1 MNEGAL
7 LYYLTIL
14 PVPVIL
20 AITLHEVSHGWVA
33 RHYGDPTAHMLG
45 RLTLN
50 PIKHIDPIGTL
61 LVPAMLVATTG
72 FLFGWAKPV
81 PVDPRN
87 FKRPR
92 QHMAVVA
99 AAGPLSNLA
108 MAVFWTLLLA
118 LASHLFA
125 QTWFGRPLA
134 LMADVGI
141 KINLLLMLLNLLPVP
156 PLDGGRVLAGMLKP
170 QLALKLSRIEPYGIW
185 ILLILLFTGVLGKVL
200 LPLMGLFERML
211 YTVFGL

>member
-14 PVPVIL
+14 PVPIIL

-33 RHYGDPTAHMLG
+33 RYFGDNTADMQG

-50 PIKHIDPIGTL
+50 PVRHIDPIGTL
-61 LVPAMLVATTG
+61 LVPAVLVATSG

-87 FKRPR
+87 FSRPR
-92 QHMAVVA
+92 QHMAIVA
-99 AAGPLSNLA
+99 VAGPLSNLA

-118 LASHLFA
+118 LSGGLFA
-125 QTWFGRPLA
+125 QTWFGHPLA

-141 KINLLLMLLNLLPVP
+141 KINLILMVLNLLPVP

-170 QLALKLSRIEPYGIW
+170 RLALKLSQIEPYGIW

-200 LPLMGLFERML
+200 IPLMNLFERML
-211 YTVFGL
+211 YAVFGL